1 MEKCKIFTII
11 QNIQKLN
18 ILMNNEVINLTDTS
32 LSSDNDILSENELS
46 FSREYKIKNPKSIP
60 KNTSNNINN
69 ESNINQINIKNELN
83 ENKSINQSIDE
94 NENNN
99 NDVFNISDFS
109 PLPLSSRL
117 EKYKKR
123 DEESFSDMVE
133 DEITCSSKEF
143 LGKTNKNPVYIDDT
157 SKTDEIVCESK
168 DNEII
173 EKTPKKK
180 GRKRKGNDES
190 QSPPKNSPPK
200 STINTPKKRRRKNDD
215 DDDEYVT
222 KKRTTD
228 EEFDYSE
235 MKHET
240 CPDYTKYDIE
250 SLQNIAK
257 EYGMKISLPRR
268 IYEVKFVEIWNYL
281 HKKR

>member
-1 MEKCKIFTII
+1 
-11 QNIQKLN
+11 
-18 ILMNNEVINLTDTS
+18 MNNEVINLTDTS

-46 FSREYKIKNPKSIP
+46 FSREYKIKNPKSIT

-94 NENNN
+94 NENKN

-133 DEITCSSKEF
+133 DEITCSSNEF
-143 LGKTNKNPVYIDDT
+143 LGKTNINPVYIDDN
-157 SKTDEIVCESK
+157 SKTDEIVCENN
-168 DNEII
+168 NEII
-173 EKTPKKK
+173 EKTPKKR

-190 QSPPKNSPPK
+190 QSPPKA
-200 STINTPKKRRRKNDD
+200 TTNTPKKRKRKNDD
-215 DDDEYVT
+215 DDEYIT

-228 EEFDYSE
+228 EEFEYSE
-235 MKHET
+235 MRHET